1 MKHLVSI
8 LFIGLIVGLSS
19 CQSEIEQ
26 ADSLRL
32 QNKFD
37 EAAKLYQKLSDEGNA
52 YAMWRLSIAYSN
64 GDGVDFDQEKALT
77 LLKNAAGHGCEEA
90 KGDLAEAY
98 MLGQLG
104 IVKDTAKGKNMLEKL
119 VNKSNNSY
127 IQSKYAGFLLFGPDD
142 LFEKNPEKGLRILK
156 EVKDK
161 TDPHY
166 LYIMGG
172 VYTMVR

>member
-1 MKHLVSI
+1 MKHLVFI

-64 GDGVDFDQEKALT
+64 VQPSAV
-77 LLKNAAGHGCEEA
+77 
-90 KGDLAEAY
+90 AY
-98 MLGQLG
+98 CNLS
-104 IVKDTAKGKNMLEKL
+104 VK
-119 VNKSNNSY
+119 
-127 IQSKYAGFLLFGPDD
+127 FLPLF
-142 LFEKNPEKGLRILK
+142 
-156 EVKDK
+156 
-161 TDPHY
+161 
-166 LYIMGG
+166 
-172 VYTMVR
+172 

>member
-1 MKHLVSI
+1 MGFGYGSGAYVPRSWISRILNYIIMKHLVSI

-77 LLKNAAGHGCEEA
+77 LLK
-90 KGDLAEAY
+90 
-98 MLGQLG
+98 GQ
-104 IVKDTAKGKNMLEKL
+104 
-119 VNKSNNSY
+119 
-127 IQSKYAGFLLFGPDD
+127 
-142 LFEKNPEKGLRILK
+142 RIFP
-156 EVKDK
+156 VGN
-161 TDPHY
+161 T
-166 LYIMGG
+166 
-172 VYTMVR
+172 VC